1 MKKAS
6 TAQQWQALNA
16 KFEAL
21 QPRERWMVFAAGLV
35 LIWFILNTLL
45 LDPVTKKLSALRAE
59 ITQSQSQLAEIQQQ
73 LNVFAQ
79 TPVHDINTENR
90 EKISSLHASVQ
101 TQSTKINSL
110 SHVLLKPENMP
121 SLLKDLLQKNT
132 GLSLVAM
139 QTLAPEN
146 ILQKDKKETAQT
158 TTSSEMNAPVIYKHG
173 LEITLAGSYLDL
185 LKYAEA
191 LEKSSLQVLWSKA
204 SLEAKDFPESQLT
217 LRIYSLSLDK
227 TWLSI

>member
-6 TAQQWQALNA
+6 KLEQWQALNA
-16 KFEAL
+16 KFAAL
-21 QPRERWMVFAAGLV
+21 QARERWMVFAAGLA
-35 LIWFILNTLL
+35 LIWFVLNTLL
-45 LDPVTKKLSALRAE
+45 LDPVTKKLAALRAE
-59 ITQSQSQLAEIQQQ
+59 MTQSQSQLAEIQQQ

-79 TPVHDINTENR
+79 TPVQDINAENR
-90 EKISSLHASVQ
+90 QKVASLHASVQ

-121 SLLKDLLQKNT
+121 TLLKDLLQKNA

-139 QTLAPEN
+139 ETLAPEN
-146 ILQKDKKETAQT
+146 IIKNDNKDSAQKAKANESDD
-158 TTSSEMNAPVIYKHG
+158 PVIYKHG

-204 SLEAKDFPESQLT
+204 SLEAKDFPESQLS
-217 LRIYSLSLDK
+217 LRVYSLSLDK
-227 TWLSI
+227 AWLSM